1 MSNRDFRDL
10 RKSIESRENEF
21 ARAHYAGAVVLILA
35 AAAFLV
41 FVFGLDRIYDFTRFV
56 Y

>member
-10 RKSIESRENEF
+10 RKSIESKQNEF
-21 ARAHYAGAVVLILA
+21 ARAHYAGAIVLILA
-35 AAAFLV
+35 AGAFLV
-41 FVFGLDRIYDFTRFV
+41 FVFGLDRVYDFTRFA